1 MLRFLLS
8 VPIAMCVVIDVVF
21 DEFNSPFIQG
31 GTVPGLYSLPT
42 GGVEMYLSLGRSSVI
57 DVGPETDPVLVTGEV
72 YTRDNF
78 PLCPSSHPALSFPD
92 SPTPETAIS
101 IAIGPRSFLMN
112 NHNSTALVRN
122 GTDRGYLVL
131 GESRET
137 FVSLNCVSNSSFRI
151 PFTIGRFG
159 NRVNVSYS
167 LIWSVSDNF
176 TISQIHETTGLP
188 VTISGH
194 TKILKLPVSHSLE
207 IVQSM
212 TPAVWVP
219 ASNFYSNCEISIL
232 TNLPHIRVTF
242 HELDIPYSPV
252 GDLFLSPSDYVDFDE
267 IRNTCFFR
275 FSIEDDDTDFLSI
288 NPLVIPNVNFF
299 FTNNELLL
307 CDSTDQD

>member
-78 PLCPSSHPALSFPD
+78 PLCPSCHPALSFPD

-112 NHNSTALVRN
+112 NHISTALVRN
-122 GTDRGYLVL
+122 GTDRGSLVL

-137 FVSLNCVSNSSFRI
+137 FVS
-151 PFTIGRFG
+151 
-159 NRVNVSYS
+159 
-167 LIWSVSDNF
+167 
-176 TISQIHETTGLP
+176 ETTGLP

-194 TKILKLPVSHSLE
+194 TKILKLPLSHSLE
-207 IVQSM
+207 IEQSM